1 MEQDFTHQPVML
13 DKCLEILDHS
23 LDTPRFAIDCT
34 LGLGGHSEA
43 FLQKFPSLFLVGID
57 KDEEALEIA
66 KKRLDKTGRIAF
78 VHDSF
83 ANIASIA
90 SSFGRSPDFIFAD
103 LGLSSLQIDKAA
115 RGFSY
120 MSSGDLDMRMDS
132 SSPLS
137 AKEIINFWS
146 QEELERVFKSCQ
158 EPRARYLAKVIAEER
173 KNGEI
178 STTGELS
185 SILDAHTPFKERL
198 QTKKRVFQAVRM
210 EVNGEKSDLEKLLTS
225 SLKICHPGSV
235 IMVESYHSGEDK
247 IVKSFFQ
254 EGICPKVPPKFPLEP
269 EPYFKDLTRGSLKA
283 GEEETEKNSRS
294 HSVRLRAVEVLE
306 ASKRI
311 KIKDYNRK
319 SLNKKVRG

>member
-132 SSPLS
+132 SSPLL

-146 QEELERVFKSCQ
+146 QEELERICGDFFNEFIGARQGNGAMIYKKEVQ
-158 EPRARYLAKVIAEER
+158 EILTQIRFTKNRLAGVSVKMDSDGADSVTHFGKEER
-173 KNGEI
+173 
-178 STTGELS
+178 L
-185 SILDAHTPFKERL
+185 
-198 QTKKRVFQAVRM
+198 
-210 EVNGEKSDLEKLLTS
+210 
-225 SLKICHPGSV
+225 
-235 IMVESYHSGEDK
+235 
-247 IVKSFFQ
+247 
-254 EGICPKVPPKFPLEP
+254 
-269 EPYFKDLTRGSLKA
+269 
-283 GEEETEKNSRS
+283 
-294 HSVRLRAVEVLE
+294 
-306 ASKRI
+306 
-311 KIKDYNRK
+311 
-319 SLNKKVRG
+319 